1 MKRCNRFL
9 YAEQGGDCGQS
20 NSKKIQPLR
29 VILRAMMFAAV
40 SLDNI
45 SSSLAIAGEV
55 DFEYDQLMTINESG

>member
-9 YAEQGGDCGQS
+9 YAEQGAIVGRATQ
-20 NSKKIQPLR
+20 NKIQPLR
-29 VILRAMMFAAV
+29 VIPRAMMFAAV